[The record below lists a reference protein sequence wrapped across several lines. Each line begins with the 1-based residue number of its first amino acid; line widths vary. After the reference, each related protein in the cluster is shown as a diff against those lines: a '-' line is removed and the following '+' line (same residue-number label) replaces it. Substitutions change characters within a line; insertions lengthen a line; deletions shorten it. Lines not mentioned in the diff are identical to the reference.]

1 MSCVNK
7 SSEEFKD
14 LASKHGI
21 SANALELITHKYW
34 LETGSEENFPTD
46 VYIQAQ
52 LGNNSYQE
60 NITSVRKLWDESY
73 SSPKEYNSFEEVDK
87 AYNEALKYFPKGAV
101 VYYKNDKGRYILSVR
116 KPVEKTPA
124 TAYDFFNDEYNSAK
138 KLNLQINEGEN
149 YTIDKV
155 EELFNK
161 FNTDRT
167 SQFLADKVFKLAKD
181 LGLQISF
188 NSSLPAAGRY
198 TNNNTIVYNKRYFEA
213 DLNNDRK
220 PDILLH
226 EVIHAITMYAL
237 SDQTSNWSRNKDLE
251 DFRNTVNDIYGKVRY
266 NDALKGEQGIKDI
279 KEFVAELGNPVFRR
293 KLQSIDNRSFWQ
305 KLVDA
310 VKNLLGIHTS
320 STYYGRMMNTL
331 DKAINAF
338 DIDSYMKY
346 NGMKQSL
353 QRGYNDH
360 RAETKDMTETELK
373 STVKNAITD
382 SAPKISGEEIIN
394 TRIKPQYR
402 GKLIYAQSGTG
413 KSTIADNINVF
424 DSDYLLGQVLGVSTE
439 TAGFFF
445 KQLSAKQKKAF
456 GEQYRNLIR
465 EKVAEG
471 KTVLTA
477 NNSMLPNADVV
488 VYNQSAEQTDERVN
502 RGDRAITNRYSALDY
517 HRDTLEQINQLKAK
531 DESKEYIELG
541 KEDYLGNHILS
552 NNSSTDN
559 SASSQRNVQ
568 RRALEGETGLDK
580 SGRLTSKKVVDDFL
594 DKFGITVNHIDDYNG
609 DLPLFDALNRVINA
623 KTADDITDG
632 VGYAIAFMMQSD
644 PEMMH
649 IMNLAHHLD
658 AMDDKELTPNWVRQI
673 IPNFNLGGKKYVPS
687 IIRGVTGYRL
697 RHLTPA
703 MAKRY
708 YLYRDDV
715 FKEVGKQIAKEL
727 KKHFGEDYANVKTN
741 KENHSIWTIIK
752 NFFHNLGKKI
762 LLNHSKKLE
771 DEKNVFVKDIVE
783 ALGRED
789 FSRIQGPRVK
799 PGTDKMASRVDIE
812 KALRENPFEENIIRK
827 LGENGISLA
836 GSASIAL
843 EGSLYRP
850 SENPL
855 HDIDFSAGDK
865 SSKAKLDKLLPKIF
879 GKDQI
884 HFASIIPDEK
894 GKGNDTVT
902 YVMLDRPFT
911 VKKEG
916 KNDTY
921 YDLDGNYL
929 GKRTSYSDLELV
941 DGVKGKM
948 LDFFVGPNKASEYGV
963 HTETLNGNKYLISN
977 SNAAMAAKILWARP
991 KDMYDYKNFVP
1002 NKVSVLSD
1010 ADRSA
1015 LSYIDTM
1022 SKDELSKEVGLIKQE
1037 YSDYDILNAM
1047 RGIEPSK
1054 KGKHTFTF
1062 NDGTTVNVPFKP
1074 NEQQAHALNVMDE
1087 FIKSDETSMTLSGYA
1102 GTGKTSLMEILAKK
1116 ATKDGVR
1123 IKFSASTN
1131 KAAAVLKSKVSK
1143 IGYTAD
1149 TLNKVFGISVEVD
1162 SSKPYDAK
1170 NLVTKLKEAQ
1180 VWWGTTVIIDEAS
1193 MINEENYKRL
1203 TDIAKENGLKII
1215 FVGDKAQL
1223 APVKENKISPVFRS
1237 TNTKCVELTKV
1248 ERTDDNA
1255 ILKEA
1260 TNLRNNQPLSME
1272 SSFNNEGKGVAFT
1285 KDNQTASDVIKYYVG
1300 QIKNNPDS
1308 FKILAYTNAAVAN
1321 YNERVRHLLGYRGE
1335 TPNVGEP
1342 MMGYANWGYDYRIK
1356 TYQFINSEAY
1366 TVTKVDAPKQVSFSI
1381 QGNNI
1386 KLTIIPITLKDSLGE
1401 SRIFN
1406 YIDIKG
1412 NAANRETVAF
1422 LGALK
1427 NKLWAKA
1434 MSVSKYARIPYYK
1447 AINQIDKYLF
1457 VNDDIKE
1464 GGRTLVAKV
1473 IDFGYAMTVHKSQG
1487 STFTNVLMDENDIS
1501 KARNAVEESFN
1512 PVATVDLG
1520 NAGHEVTSDDHL
1532 DSVDEIDLGEDFSNV
1547 KQKPTNTDT
1556 ANMFQQLNYVA
1567 MSRATNTV
1575 TVLTDGAKK
1584 EDSPLNH
1591 IKEKGAEKPIQETQ
1605 RPVAPITPEKPR
1617 EYYTGNITPDAE
1629 TIFVFGS
1636 NPEGRHGAGAA
1647 KIAHD
1652 EFGAQY
1658 GVGEGLTG
1666 NAYALPTKDLRVKEN
1681 KGLKSISPERI
1692 TESIKKMYAVAR
1704 QHPDKLFKVA
1714 YRNTSNASLNGY
1726 TGYEMIDMFNKAG
1739 KVPSNVQFSE
1749 EWYKTGLLKPI
1760 ETTQSTTSNDR
1771 FIVNESV
1778 FGDKDAVIDRTTI
1791 ITKDIAQAMAL
1802 YKSGKIGVKE
1812 FIKRIHPTN
1821 TWMHEH
1827 AGKNYADKFVNQHG
1841 WVLSENN
1848 VNTPI
1853 TETSSDNNEE
1863 KEIKADKLTDET
1875 LDKISKG
1882 FKNFKNEKDIR
1893 GVDFSEETLNV
1904 RVKTLDNNIDCVIY
1918 YDDDKNEFRTHIE
1931 LSPEA
1936 NPDYNIDAHTNPY
1949 LSKEKQ
1955 KKIIDHYIPKEL
1967 QEYFTSGQYRKD
1979 HDYDTLVTQERANS
1993 KFSIMSSD
2001 EKLQWITDNS
2011 RVNNY
2016 LYNNYGIT
2024 WYNPYTGMYYHPTYS
2039 LNNTENLQ
2047 WSRYSDNGYE
2057 VSSAGDNRFSALK
2070 ATFKDGAKWQGQDI
2084 SGKTI
2089 EDVYQHIV
2097 KKSSKGQAPAK
2108 DSILYNEAL
2117 KTKADREDYS
2127 YEKGY
2132 LPLWKIWAEQHSEE
2146 IEDLRQKSQGKVLT
2160 DKFASTRVSQAR
2172 ALADILNSTSN
2183 QSNIKSE
2190 PLTFYSGGAKG
2201 NDTYNSILNITQ
2213 NASGRLGSLDKTDEN
2228 SFNSAK
2234 ETLRKADAT
2243 PKEIEEA
2250 TKTLNDIY
2258 ERKNKEIQTIFKDV
2272 SDLTG
2277 AKFSIVE
2284 AAGSWQGGGE
2294 YSFKIKVEAPT
2305 KEAYDNTMLAVSYVA
2320 EAARQDAFVE
2330 NLGEADRKD
2339 VNQNSLLEGQ
2349 QTPNITIPFS
2359 HSLSEREMALVQGTF
2374 LENSTD
2380 ELPLDATITKDEIS
2394 FNLPAWVLKDTDENG
2409 EKKDNATR
2417 YKEYKELY
2425 DKWNNKIIE
2434 IFNNNKDGRLKG
2446 IYRQEAKR
2454 TYQKNRLQGCDPYG
2468 EGEKTRTY
2476 NDYRNNLLSG
2486 QRRNG
2491 TDASQSKGVGRQTTL
2506 TDEEGQVIKANA
2518 EKLFGLEEN
2527 NTQPTIEGIP
2537 PTDGTPSTSHT
2548 LSLPGYEYFNDLYE
2562 DIIVDASWKDDL
2574 LKELDSQ
2581 LSPNNTT
2588 EQNNEIINKMN
2599 DILKASTEDDLKGE
2613 QSSKKQAEI
2622 QHDLDEYDKLNKQFD
2637 NLLEGNFA
2645 DKENGN
2651 IKDLDIK
2658 FKASEIRYVAE
2669 LVGNYLS
2676 DIITKLQTEP
2686 NAASE
2691 LFNELQFDRRV
2702 DFTTMTRREIASTIG
2717 INNIIARAKYD
2728 FAPENGVLPYDNVD
2742 TLAKAQLVEE
2752 NWDALMLLASDVFAL
2767 NEGFSIKRDYEHS
2780 NFAIND
2786 ENNQIAY
2793 DDFNGYQDEDS
2804 TNETEGDS
2812 QEKWQIDFRTIDTLN
2827 SMSALVRQRL
2837 HNCFILDENGKVQ
2850 VDKDWK
2856 LPLRVNPRKSTNSI
2870 LRWVQGSTSLDDMV
2884 NKLDAKQKDNPW
2896 VQQLVQSL
2904 SDKTGKET
2912 DFQSQFYG
2920 VFCKHFQPYSIVLL
2934 DKGKYGSIPVNNHP
2948 ALTEAM
2954 NSIIATYR
2962 MGEHPLFNING
2973 KINESLLGNENTTN
2987 EKADFNLNQAFA
2999 NLKTIVARLNHKE
3012 EFDADMSKEATKW
3025 ITGVYRVLGYYVT
3038 EDMVSDILDADK
3050 VRYLTDKLR
3059 YIVDDLGRA
3068 LKQQKKNVGNPKA
3081 KEYQP
3086 FTYGAE
3092 YNVRGSISNFLSPIT
3107 ESLEDTA
3114 ISAFYDSGKMYQSY
3128 VTPSFMTKL
3137 MIKFK
3142 NLKGK
3147 DFEDFIMNEYGNSA
3161 WFRDPKGGLIIGKGW
3176 KNEMLRLLATDE
3188 NARNIFDF
3196 KVELNFNKHN
3206 YMRNMNDSEYTLSLI
3221 TEYFSESSET
3231 NNLTPAYFRMPM
3243 QSNKPSSEFF
3253 KFYSYRGSEYKNA
3266 IVRNLYTMFLQELG
3280 RIQTVR
3286 MRNLSKDDPRFIKN
3300 FDSNGRKFNFLPFL
3314 NTYLEDTNTSA
3325 RTLLRDE
3332 DGRVS
3337 TDNER
3342 LAKLLQRKVEGL
3354 EETKLSAEE
3363 ETELKSLVTKAIRNY
3378 MEARAN
3384 EILDRWESS
3393 GIVEAARNIKN
3404 IVPHE
3409 DLLKTDEDENK
3420 NEYVRQSL
3428 ENYIWNDYLA
3438 TKNILQLTV
3447 GDTAFNKDAED
3458 LQKRLAQLHSP
3469 GIRGNINATDY
3480 EGHRVSDGKYRTLIL
3495 RDFDNFISSIIG
3507 NISEVFD
3514 RKIERAPENQ
3524 KNQWRALKESLV
3536 GEHGEYRKIN
3546 VTDAQGYSSP
3556 SSYRKKAFIFGKWSR
3571 HAEDIYQKLLKGEY
3585 TFSDLKTAFQPLKPF
3600 VYTHLEKNLGV
3611 DKAPIHIMHVPFQA
3625 KNSEYLL
3632 IMADALIKGE
3642 QMKSGNLSRPNLLSA
3657 IYRVMEDSE
3666 KINPTKGI
3674 DTVQFESAI
3683 KSGLQGALD
3692 IHQFSDTKGGE
3703 DAAYTFMMN
3712 QVYKMDDKG
3721 QRTNEYNTD
3730 TFVHE
3735 ASYDDYCLQQEVPEH
3750 FKNHSQTHG
3759 SQIRAITPSD
3769 LDEYKDPNADHNDEN
3784 NIVYY
3789 EWTEPD
3795 GTKRKVTASEF
3806 RKEYEDTIAANIEQD
3821 LNKLYEEFHLNS
3833 KDKRERNI
3841 ALSKVLQKE
3850 ILSSPRYGVDLLQ
3863 ACSVDK
3869 TTGEF
3874 RIPKGD
3880 PIQAKRIEQLINS
3893 IIKNRVNKQKIAGGP
3908 IVQVTNFGTSKQ
3920 LHIRF
3925 NDRQGGLLKTEEE
3938 FNADDSLKKEY
3949 GNYSK
3954 YTKER
3959 QAGIAYFEVYIPM
3972 WSDELYNKFVDENGY
3987 IDVDAI
3993 EATSPELLKMISY
4006 RIPTEDK
4013 YSTAPMKAVGF
4024 MPREAGDAIMLPYEL
4039 TTIDDSDFDVDK
4051 RYVMRK
4057 DLQIVSKPK
4066 GQIFKEMFNKVVESY
4081 KSSHDGKIDSD
4092 HKTAFRD
4099 LINTFI
4105 DDKNRG
4111 KYKGTVINFMGHP
4124 VKADS
4129 IMNYLNSI
4137 YRKVAYT
4144 VKMPTDRQYRNNKII
4159 DMTWAVLTNEMT
4171 ADKILNPGGFEKVAK
4186 TGYKIA
4192 AYKAVGKEG
4201 KSWDSLQGMTED
4213 ELKDLSYT
4221 SKDLSWVDTQ
4231 IQFYKQNS
4239 ATSSMIGIF
4248 AVNKVAHAILE
4259 SDDIYIDVNEICGK
4273 EPFTI
4278 ADTTFDGRMR
4288 IDSKLDSEGNLIG
4301 KTEGSLV
4308 SASADGVKKP
4318 VLDLMNVNT
4327 TTANVLNTLL
4337 RMGMPFD
4344 DAALFMS
4351 QDSITRLLR
4360 EYNNR
4365 SLTNYVS
4372 LQSVIS
4378 EFMDKFDKENHI
4390 TDDSN
4395 IKTEELSRQ
4404 ELIEGLL
4411 DTDHKVIDYKVMLAL
4426 QKLLALGQALR
4437 NPTFATR
4444 FNSISSAVG
4453 PLIIDNLIMQ
4463 HKIDQFNDSATE
4475 DGTHFYDKNGFNVDI
4490 DDVFYNHPILKQF
4503 SKTLDVANELFKDMP
4518 AGSEQFKNVLD
4529 NLPEYISDKIY
4540 NDKKLLSQ
4548 LSDFYQSYLLVASGL
4563 VDSSQLKDIIN
4574 NFPKEFNDKN
4584 YKEKYKDNELIQ
4596 AIKLNVSRKTNRPY
4610 LEIKTTGMDAP
4621 DKEALSSAW
4630 IDLHREDPELS
4641 KKLFI
4646 YNFFRGGIGFS
4657 PKTFMSLVPMFIKE
4671 HMNTTK
4677 ADGSTIS
4684 YLDTFRNMPDV
4695 NPEIVI
4701 DQFVRNN
4708 WDNNKLVPWKGG
4720 KGTKYVFDYKNGL
4733 LTVNKSDLSGLE
4745 GAKYIKTKGKDRTN
4759 LWRLIS
4765 SDENGAKYQLIKPLG
4780 DNNEYIEM
4788 STSEIDKP
4796 ISETLNV
4803 EEDNNP
4809 SSLSEKGSTEDSTD
4823 KVKDVKTDKDNEYSM
4838 SNLADLI
4845 MKQNSRFDKNE
4856 AVDKIEDIKK
4866 DIKSY
4871 RKFLIN
4877 VFKHKGLNLNENQA
4891 MEEFNK
4897 YC

>member
-1 MSCVNK
+1 M
-7 SSEEFKD
+7 
-14 LASKHGI
+14 
-21 SANALELITHKYW
+21 
-34 LETGSEENFPTD
+34 
-46 VYIQAQ
+46 
-52 LGNNSYQE
+52 
-60 NITSVRKLWDESY
+60 
-73 SSPKEYNSFEEVDK
+73 
-87 AYNEALKYFPKGAV
+87 
-101 VYYKNDKGRYILSVR
+101 
-116 KPVEKTPA
+116 
-124 TAYDFFNDEYNSAK
+124 
-138 KLNLQINEGEN
+138 
-149 YTIDKV
+149 
-155 EELFNK
+155 
-161 FNTDRT
+161 
-167 SQFLADKVFKLAKD
+167 
-181 LGLQISF
+181 
-188 NSSLPAAGRY
+188 
-198 TNNNTIVYNKRYFEA
+198 
-213 DLNNDRK
+213 
-220 PDILLH
+220 
-226 EVIHAITMYAL
+226 
-237 SDQTSNWSRNKDLE
+237 
-251 DFRNTVNDIYGKVRY
+251 
-266 NDALKGEQGIKDI
+266 
-279 KEFVAELGNPVFRR
+279 
-293 KLQSIDNRSFWQ
+293 
-305 KLVDA
+305 
-310 VKNLLGIHTS
+310 
-320 STYYGRMMNTL
+320 
-331 DKAINAF
+331 
-338 DIDSYMKY
+338 
-346 NGMKQSL
+346 
-353 QRGYNDH
+353 
-360 RAETKDMTETELK
+360 
-373 STVKNAITD
+373 
-382 SAPKISGEEIIN
+382 
-394 TRIKPQYR
+394 
-402 GKLIYAQSGTG
+402 
-413 KSTIADNINVF
+413 
-424 DSDYLLGQVLGVSTE
+424 
-439 TAGFFF
+439 
-445 KQLSAKQKKAF
+445 
-456 GEQYRNLIR
+456 
-465 EKVAEG
+465 
-471 KTVLTA
+471 
-477 NNSMLPNADVV
+477 
-488 VYNQSAEQTDERVN
+488 
-502 RGDRAITNRYSALDY
+502 
-517 HRDTLEQINQLKAK
+517 
-531 DESKEYIELG
+531 
-541 KEDYLGNHILS
+541 
-552 NNSSTDN
+552 
-559 SASSQRNVQ
+559 
-568 RRALEGETGLDK
+568 
-580 SGRLTSKKVVDDFL
+580 
-594 DKFGITVNHIDDYNG
+594 
-609 DLPLFDALNRVINA
+609 
-623 KTADDITDG
+623 
-632 VGYAIAFMMQSD
+632 
-644 PEMMH
+644 
-649 IMNLAHHLD
+649 
-658 AMDDKELTPNWVRQI
+658 
-673 IPNFNLGGKKYVPS
+673 
-687 IIRGVTGYRL
+687 
-697 RHLTPA
+697 
-703 MAKRY
+703 
-708 YLYRDDV
+708 
-715 FKEVGKQIAKEL
+715 
-727 KKHFGEDYANVKTN
+727 
-741 KENHSIWTIIK
+741 
-752 NFFHNLGKKI
+752 
-762 LLNHSKKLE
+762 
-771 DEKNVFVKDIVE
+771 
-783 ALGRED
+783 
-789 FSRIQGPRVK
+789 
-799 PGTDKMASRVDIE
+799 
-812 KALRENPFEENIIRK
+812 
-827 LGENGISLA
+827 
-836 GSASIAL
+836 
-843 EGSLYRP
+843 
-850 SENPL
+850 
-855 HDIDFSAGDK
+855 
-865 SSKAKLDKLLPKIF
+865 
-879 GKDQI
+879 
-884 HFASIIPDEK
+884 
-894 GKGNDTVT
+894 
-902 YVMLDRPFT
+902 
-911 VKKEG
+911 
-916 KNDTY
+916 
-921 YDLDGNYL
+921 
-929 GKRTSYSDLELV
+929 
-941 DGVKGKM
+941 
-948 LDFFVGPNKASEYGV
+948 
-963 HTETLNGNKYLISN
+963 
-977 SNAAMAAKILWARP
+977 
-991 KDMYDYKNFVP
+991 
-1002 NKVSVLSD
+1002 
-1010 ADRSA
+1010 
-1015 LSYIDTM
+1015 
-1022 SKDELSKEVGLIKQE
+1022 
-1037 YSDYDILNAM
+1037 
-1047 RGIEPSK
+1047 
-1054 KGKHTFTF
+1054 
-1062 NDGTTVNVPFKP
+1062 
-1074 NEQQAHALNVMDE
+1074 
-1087 FIKSDETSMTLSGYA
+1087 
-1102 GTGKTSLMEILAKK
+1102 
-1116 ATKDGVR
+1116 
-1123 IKFSASTN
+1123 
-1131 KAAAVLKSKVSK
+1131 
-1143 IGYTAD
+1143 
-1149 TLNKVFGISVEVD
+1149 
-1162 SSKPYDAK
+1162 
-1170 NLVTKLKEAQ
+1170 
-1180 VWWGTTVIIDEAS
+1180 
-1193 MINEENYKRL
+1193 
-1203 TDIAKENGLKII
+1203 
-1215 FVGDKAQL
+1215 
-1223 APVKENKISPVFRS
+1223 
-1237 TNTKCVELTKV
+1237 
-1248 ERTDDNA
+1248 
-1255 ILKEA
+1255 
-1260 TNLRNNQPLSME
+1260 
-1272 SSFNNEGKGVAFT
+1272 
-1285 KDNQTASDVIKYYVG
+1285 
-1300 QIKNNPDS
+1300 
-1308 FKILAYTNAAVAN
+1308 
-1321 YNERVRHLLGYRGE
+1321 
-1335 TPNVGEP
+1335 
-1342 MMGYANWGYDYRIK
+1342 
-1356 TYQFINSEAY
+1356 
-1366 TVTKVDAPKQVSFSI
+1366 
-1381 QGNNI
+1381 
-1386 KLTIIPITLKDSLGE
+1386 
-1401 SRIFN
+1401 
-1406 YIDIKG
+1406 
-1412 NAANRETVAF
+1412 
-1422 LGALK
+1422 
-1427 NKLWAKA
+1427 
-1434 MSVSKYARIPYYK
+1434 
-1447 AINQIDKYLF
+1447 
-1457 VNDDIKE
+1457 
-1464 GGRTLVAKV
+1464 
-1473 IDFGYAMTVHKSQG
+1473 
-1487 STFTNVLMDENDIS
+1487 
-1501 KARNAVEESFN
+1501 
-1512 PVATVDLG
+1512 
-1520 NAGHEVTSDDHL
+1520 
-1532 DSVDEIDLGEDFSNV
+1532 
-1547 KQKPTNTDT
+1547 
-1556 ANMFQQLNYVA
+1556 
-1567 MSRATNTV
+1567 
-1575 TVLTDGAKK
+1575 
-1584 EDSPLNH
+1584 
-1591 IKEKGAEKPIQETQ
+1591 
-1605 RPVAPITPEKPR
+1605 
-1617 EYYTGNITPDAE
+1617 
-1629 TIFVFGS
+1629 
-1636 NPEGRHGAGAA
+1636 
-1647 KIAHD
+1647 
-1652 EFGAQY
+1652 
-1658 GVGEGLTG
+1658 
-1666 NAYALPTKDLRVKEN
+1666 
-1681 KGLKSISPERI
+1681 
-1692 TESIKKMYAVAR
+1692 
-1704 QHPDKLFKVA
+1704 
-1714 YRNTSNASLNGY
+1714 
-1726 TGYEMIDMFNKAG
+1726 
-1739 KVPSNVQFSE
+1739 
-1749 EWYKTGLLKPI
+1749 
-1760 ETTQSTTSNDR
+1760 
-1771 FIVNESV
+1771 
-1778 FGDKDAVIDRTTI
+1778 
-1791 ITKDIAQAMAL
+1791 
-1802 YKSGKIGVKE
+1802 
-1812 FIKRIHPTN
+1812 
-1821 TWMHEH
+1821 
-1827 AGKNYADKFVNQHG
+1827 
-1841 WVLSENN
+1841 
-1848 VNTPI
+1848 
-1853 TETSSDNNEE
+1853 
-1863 KEIKADKLTDET
+1863 
-1875 LDKISKG
+1875 
-1882 FKNFKNEKDIR
+1882 
-1893 GVDFSEETLNV
+1893 
-1904 RVKTLDNNIDCVIY
+1904 
-1918 YDDDKNEFRTHIE
+1918 
-1931 LSPEA
+1931 
-1936 NPDYNIDAHTNPY
+1936 
-1949 LSKEKQ
+1949 
-1955 KKIIDHYIPKEL
+1955 
-1967 QEYFTSGQYRKD
+1967 
-1979 HDYDTLVTQERANS
+1979 
-1993 KFSIMSSD
+1993 
-2001 EKLQWITDNS
+2001 
-2011 RVNNY
+2011 
-2016 LYNNYGIT
+2016 
-2024 WYNPYTGMYYHPTYS
+2024 
-2039 LNNTENLQ
+2039 
-2047 WSRYSDNGYE
+2047 
-2057 VSSAGDNRFSALK
+2057 
-2070 ATFKDGAKWQGQDI
+2070 
-2084 SGKTI
+2084 
-2089 EDVYQHIV
+2089 
-2097 KKSSKGQAPAK
+2097 
-2108 DSILYNEAL
+2108 
-2117 KTKADREDYS
+2117 
-2127 YEKGY
+2127 
-2132 LPLWKIWAEQHSEE
+2132 
-2146 IEDLRQKSQGKVLT
+2146 
-2160 DKFASTRVSQAR
+2160 
-2172 ALADILNSTSN
+2172 
-2183 QSNIKSE
+2183 
-2190 PLTFYSGGAKG
+2190 
-2201 NDTYNSILNITQ
+2201 NITQ
-2213 NASGRLGSLDKTDEN
+2213 NASGRLGSLDKTDED

-2258 ERKNKEIQTIFKDV
+2258 EKKNKEIQTIFKDV

-2339 VNQNSLLEGQ
+2339 VSQNSLLEGL

-2394 FNLPAWVLKDTDENG
+2394 FNLPVWVLNDTDENG

-2417 YKEYKELY
+2417 YKEYKALY
-2425 DKWNNKIIE
+2425 EQWYNKIKKVC
-2434 IFNNNKDGRLKG
+2434 NNNKQDGRLKG

-2454 TYQKNRLQGCDPYG
+2454 TYQRTKLQGCDPHR

-2476 NDYRNNLLSG
+2476 NDYRNNLLSR
-2486 QRRNG
+2486 QRRNE

-2518 EKLFGLEEN
+2518 EKLFGLEED
-2527 NTQPTIEGIP
+2527 NTQPTIEGIS
-2537 PTDGTPSTSHT
+2537 PTDDTPSTSHT
-2548 LSLPGYEYFNDLYE
+2548 LSLPGYEYFNDLHE
-2562 DIIVDASWKDDL
+2562 DTTVDASWKDDL
-2574 LKELDSQ
+2574 LKELDNQ
-2581 LSPNNTT
+2581 LSTDNTT

-2658 FKASEIRYVAE
+2658 FKASEIRHVAE

-2676 DIITKLQTEP
+2676 DIITRLQTQP
-2686 NAASE
+2686 DAASE

-2767 NEGFSIKRDYEHS
+2767 NEGFGIKRDYEHS
-2780 NFAIND
+2780 NFAINNED
-2786 ENNQIAY
+2786 NQIAY

-2812 QEKWQIDFRTIDTLN
+2812 QEKWQIDSMTIDTLN
-2827 SMSALVRQRL
+2827 SMAALVRQRL

-2954 NSIIATYR
+2954 NSIVATYR
-2962 MGEHPLFNING
+2962 IGEHPLFNVNG
-2973 KINESLLGNENTTN
+2973 KINESLLGNENTIGD
-2987 EKADFNLNQAFA
+2987 KADFNLNQAFA

-3092 YNVRGSISNFLSPIT
+3092 YNVRSSISNFLSPIT

-3128 VTPSFMTKL
+3128 IIPSFMTKL

-3142 NLKGK
+3142 NLKGQ
-3147 DFEDFIMNEYGNSA
+3147 DFEDFIMNEYGNSK

-3280 RIQTVR
+3280 RIQTIR

-3300 FDSNGRKFNFLPFL
+3300 FDNNGRKFNFLPFL
-3314 NTYLEDTNTSA
+3314 NTYLEDTNISA

-3332 DGRVS
+3332 NGRVS

-3354 EETKLSAEE
+3354 EDTKLSAEE
-3363 ETELKSLVTKAIRNY
+3363 ETKLKSLVTKAIRNY

-3384 EILDRWESS
+3384 EILDRWENS

-3409 DLLKTDEDENK
+3409 DLLKTDKDENK

-3447 GDTAFNKDAED
+3447 SDTAFYKDAED
-3458 LQKRLAQLHSP
+3458 LQKRLAQLHAP
-3469 GIRGNINATDY
+3469 GIRGNINAIDY

-3495 RDFDNFISSIIG
+3495 RDFDNFISSIID

-3514 RKIERAPENQ
+3514 RMIERAPENQ

-3600 VYTHLEKNLGV
+3600 VYTHLEKNLSV
-3611 DKAPIHIMHVPFQA
+3611 DNAPIYTMHVPFQA

-3750 FKNHSQTHG
+3750 FKNHSQAYG

-3769 LDEYKDPNADHNDEN
+3769 LDEYKDPNAGHNDEN

-3795 GTKRKVTASEF
+3795 GTKRRVTASEF
-3806 RKEYEDTIAANIEQD
+3806 RKEYENTIAANIEQD

-3833 KDKRERNI
+3833 QDKRERNI
-3841 ALSKVLQKE
+3841 ALSKVLQRE

-3925 NDRQGGLLKTEEE
+3925 NDRQGGLLKTKEE
-3938 FNADDSLKKEY
+3938 FNADDNLKKEY

-3972 WSDELYNKFVDENGY
+3972 WSDELYNKFVDENGN
-3987 IDVDAI
+3987 IDIDAI

-4013 YSTAPMKAVGF
+4013 YSIAPMKAVGF

-4051 RYVMRK
+4051 RYVIRK

-4066 GQIFKEMFNKVVESY
+4066 GQIFKEMFNQVVENY
-4081 KSSHDGKIDSD
+4081 KSSHDGKIDND
-4092 HKTAFRD
+4092 HKTALRD

-4111 KYKGTVINFMGHP
+4111 KYKGTVISFMGHP

-4144 VKMPTDRQYRNNKII
+4144 VKMPTDRQYRDNKII

-4201 KSWDSLQGMTED
+4201 KSWNSLQGMTED

-4221 SKDLSWVDTQ
+4221 SKDLSWIDTQ

-4475 DGTHFYDKNGFNVDI
+4475 DGTHFYDKDGFNVDI

-4563 VDSSQLKDIIN
+4563 IDSSQLKDIIN
-4574 NFPKEFNDKN
+4574 NFPKEFNDNN

-4646 YNFFRGGIGFS
+4646 YNFFRGGISFS
-4657 PKTFMSLVPMFIKE
+4657 PKTFMSLVPMFVKE

-4720 KGTKYVFDYKNGL
+4720 KDTKYVFDYKNGL

-4745 GAKYIKTKGKDRTN
+4745 GAKYIKTKGNGRTN

-4780 DNNEYIEM
+4780 DNSEYIEM

-4823 KVKDVKTDKDNEYSM
+4823 KAKDVKTDRDNEYSM

-4845 MKQNSRFDKNE
+4845 MKQNPRFDKNE
-4856 AVDKIEDIKK
+4856 ALDKIEDIKK

-4871 RKFLIN
+4871 RKFLVN
-4877 VFKHKGLNLNENQA
+4877 VFKHKGLNLNENQT

>member
-7 SSEEFKD
+7 SSREFKD

-34 LETGSEENFPTD
+34 LEIGSEENFPTD

-73 SSPKEYNSFEEVDK
+73 SSTKEYNSFEEIDK

-124 TAYDFFNDEYNSAK
+124 TAYDFFSDEYNSAK

-226 EVIHAITMYAL
+226 EVIHAITIYAL
-237 SDQTSNWSRNKDLE
+237 SDQTANWSRSKDLE
-251 DFRNTVNDIYGKVRY
+251 DFRNTINDIYGKVRY
-266 NDALKGEQGIKDI
+266 NDALKGERGIKDI

-360 RAETKDMTETELK
+360 RAETKDMTEAELK
-373 STVKNAITD
+373 TTIKNAITD
-382 SAPKISGEEIIN
+382 SAPK
-394 TRIKPQYR
+394 
-402 GKLIYAQSGTG
+402 
-413 KSTIADNINVF
+413 
-424 DSDYLLGQVLGVSTE
+424 
-439 TAGFFF
+439 
-445 KQLSAKQKKAF
+445 
-456 GEQYRNLIR
+456 
-465 EKVAEG
+465 
-471 KTVLTA
+471 
-477 NNSMLPNADVV
+477 M
-488 VYNQSAEQTDERVN
+488 
-502 RGDRAITNRYSALDY
+502 
-517 HRDTLEQINQLKAK
+517 
-531 DESKEYIELG
+531 
-541 KEDYLGNHILS
+541 
-552 NNSSTDN
+552 
-559 SASSQRNVQ
+559 
-568 RRALEGETGLDK
+568 
-580 SGRLTSKKVVDDFL
+580 
-594 DKFGITVNHIDDYNG
+594 
-609 DLPLFDALNRVINA
+609 
-623 KTADDITDG
+623 
-632 VGYAIAFMMQSD
+632 
-644 PEMMH
+644 
-649 IMNLAHHLD
+649 
-658 AMDDKELTPNWVRQI
+658 
-673 IPNFNLGGKKYVPS
+673 
-687 IIRGVTGYRL
+687 
-697 RHLTPA
+697 
-703 MAKRY
+703 
-708 YLYRDDV
+708 
-715 FKEVGKQIAKEL
+715 
-727 KKHFGEDYANVKTN
+727 
-741 KENHSIWTIIK
+741 KEN
-752 NFFHNLGKKI
+752 
-762 LLNHSKKLE
+762 
-771 DEKNVFVKDIVE
+771 
-783 ALGRED
+783 
-789 FSRIQGPRVK
+789 
-799 PGTDKMASRVDIE
+799 GT
-812 KALRENPFEENIIRK
+812 
-827 LGENGISLA
+827 
-836 GSASIAL
+836 
-843 EGSLYRP
+843 
-850 SENPL
+850 
-855 HDIDFSAGDK
+855 
-865 SSKAKLDKLLPKIF
+865 
-879 GKDQI
+879 
-884 HFASIIPDEK
+884 
-894 GKGNDTVT
+894 
-902 YVMLDRPFT
+902 
-911 VKKEG
+911 
-916 KNDTY
+916 
-921 YDLDGNYL
+921 
-929 GKRTSYSDLELV
+929 
-941 DGVKGKM
+941 
-948 LDFFVGPNKASEYGV
+948 
-963 HTETLNGNKYLISN
+963 
-977 SNAAMAAKILWARP
+977 
-991 KDMYDYKNFVP
+991 
-1002 NKVSVLSD
+1002 KVSVLSD

-1015 LSYIDTM
+1015 LSYVDTM
-1022 SKDELSKEVGLIKQE
+1022 SKDELSKGVGLIKQE
-1037 YSDYDILNAM
+1037 YSDYDILDAM

-1054 KGKHTFTF
+1054 RGEHTFTF

-1074 NEQQAHALNVMDE
+1074 NEQQAHALNVMNE

-1116 ATKDGVR
+1116 ATKDGVP

-1170 NLVTKLKEAQ
+1170 NLVTKLKDAQ

-1193 MINEENYKRL
+1193 MINEKNYKIL

-1272 SSFNNEGKGVAFT
+1272 SSFNDEGKGVAFT

-1300 QIKNNPDS
+1300 QLKNNPDS

-1321 YNERVRHLLGYRGE
+1321 YNERVRRLLGYQGE

-1342 MMGYANWGYDYRIK
+1342 MMGYANWGYDYRRK

-1366 TVTKVDAPKQVSFSI
+1366 TVTKVDAPKQVSFNI

-1401 SRIFN
+1401 SRTFN

-1422 LGALK
+1422 LGTLK
-1427 NKLWAKA
+1427 NKLWTKA
-1434 MSVSKYARIPYYK
+1434 MSVPKYARIPYYK
-1447 AINQIDKYLF
+1447 EINQIDEYLF

-1591 IKEKGAEKPIQETQ
+1591 IKEKGAEKPVQETQ
-1605 RPVAPITPEKPR
+1605 RPVAPVTPEKPR
-1617 EYYTGNITPDAE
+1617 EYYTGNIAPDAE

-1666 NAYALPTKDLRVKEN
+1666 NAYALPTKDLRVREN

-1760 ETTQSTTSNDR
+1760 EATQSTTSNDR
-1771 FIVNESV
+1771 FVVNESA
-1778 FGDKDAVIDRTTI
+1778 FGDKDAINDYTTI

-1802 YKSGKIGVKE
+1802 YKSGKIGVEE

-1827 AGKNYADKFVNQHG
+1827 AGKNYADKFINQHG

-1848 VNTPI
+1848 VSALANKPQVT
-1853 TETSSDNNEE
+1853 
-1863 KEIKADKLTDET
+1863 
-1875 LDKISKG
+1875 
-1882 FKNFKNEKDIR
+1882 KN
-1893 GVDFSEETLNV
+1893 
-1904 RVKTLDNNIDCVIY
+1904 
-1918 YDDDKNEFRTHIE
+1918 
-1931 LSPEA
+1931 
-1936 NPDYNIDAHTNPY
+1936 
-1949 LSKEKQ
+1949 SKE
-1955 KKIIDHYIPKEL
+1955 
-1967 QEYFTSGQYRKD
+1967 
-1979 HDYDTLVTQERANS
+1979 V
-1993 KFSIMSSD
+1993 
-2001 EKLQWITDNS
+2001 
-2011 RVNNY
+2011 
-2016 LYNNYGIT
+2016 
-2024 WYNPYTGMYYHPTYS
+2024 
-2039 LNNTENLQ
+2039 
-2047 WSRYSDNGYE
+2047 
-2057 VSSAGDNRFSALK
+2057 
-2070 ATFKDGAKWQGQDI
+2070 
-2084 SGKTI
+2084 
-2089 EDVYQHIV
+2089 
-2097 KKSSKGQAPAK
+2097 
-2108 DSILYNEAL
+2108 
-2117 KTKADREDYS
+2117 
-2127 YEKGY
+2127 
-2132 LPLWKIWAEQHSEE
+2132 
-2146 IEDLRQKSQGKVLT
+2146 
-2160 DKFASTRVSQAR
+2160 
-2172 ALADILNSTSN
+2172 
-2183 QSNIKSE
+2183 
-2190 PLTFYSGGAKG
+2190 LTFYSGGAKG
-2201 NDTYNSILNITQ
+2201 SDTYWGNATNRIGGKTIHYRPTDYDNLSKEDKDRIENEYNEVIKYLGKHPSNATGYVGKLLRRDLLQADNASAIFAVGHLDNKGLVAGGTGYATTRGIIRGIPVHLYNQETKSWMVWDANQKKFVNESQPTLVNNAALIGTRELNANGQKAIDDVINAYQETINDKGTRSYNSILNITQ
-2213 NASGRLGSLDKTDEN
+2213 NASGRLGSLDKTDED

-2374 LENSTD
+2374 LEKSTD

-2394 FNLPAWVLKDTDENG
+2394 FNLPAWVLEDTDENG

-2454 TYQKNRLQGCDPYG
+2454 TYQKNRLQGCDPHG

-2476 NDYRNNLLSG
+2476 NDYRNNLLSR
-2486 QRRNG
+2486 QRGNG
-2491 TDASQSKGVGRQTTL
+2491 TNASQGKGVGKQTTL

-2518 EKLFGLEEN
+2518 EKLFGLEEDN
-2527 NTQPTIEGIP
+2527 IQPTIEGIP
-2537 PTDGTPSTSHT
+2537 STDDAPSTSHT
-2548 LSLPGYEYFNDLYE
+2548 LSLPGYEYFNDLQE
-2562 DIIVDASWKDDL
+2562 DTTVDASWKDDL
-2574 LKELDSQ
+2574 LKELDNQ
-2581 LSPNNTT
+2581 LSIDNTA

-2613 QSSKKQAEI
+2613 QPSKKQAEI

-2658 FKASEIRYVAE
+2658 FKASEIRHVAE

-2686 NAASE
+2686 DAASE

-2767 NEGFSIKRDYEHS
+2767 NEGFGIKRDYEHS

-2786 ENNQIAY
+2786 EDNQIAY

-2812 QEKWQIDFRTIDTLN
+2812 QEKWQIDSMTIDTLN
-2827 SMSALVRQRL
+2827 SMAALVRQRL

-2870 LRWVQGSTSLDDMV
+2870 LRWVQGSTSLDDVV

-2954 NSIIATYR
+2954 NSIVATYR
-2962 MGEHPLFNING
+2962 IGEHPLFNVNG
-2973 KINESLLGNENTTN
+2973 KINESLLGNESTTN
-2987 EKADFNLNQAFA
+2987 EKAGFSLNQAFA

-3025 ITGVYRVLGYYVT
+3025 ITGVYRVLGYNVT

-3081 KEYQP
+3081 KKYQP

-3142 NLKGK
+3142 NLKGQN
-3147 DFEDFIMNEYGNSA
+3147 FEDFIMNEYGNSE

-3314 NTYLEDTNTSA
+3314 NTYLEDTNISA

-3354 EETKLSAEE
+3354 EETKLTAEE

-3393 GIVEAARNIKN
+3393 GIIEAARNIKN

-3409 DLLKTDEDENK
+3409 DLLKTDKDENK

-3447 GDTAFNKDAED
+3447 GDTAFYKDAED
-3458 LQKRLAQLHSP
+3458 LQKRLAQLHAP

-3480 EGHRVSDGKYRTLIL
+3480 EGHRVSDGKYRTLVL
-3495 RDFDNFISSIIG
+3495 RDFDNFISSIID

-3514 RKIERAPENQ
+3514 RMIERAPENQ

-3585 TFSDLKTAFQPLKPF
+3585 TFSDLKTAYQPLKPF

-3611 DKAPIHIMHVPFQA
+3611 DNAPIHTMHVPFQA

-3721 QRTNEYNTD
+3721 QRTNEYNTN

-3750 FKNHSQTHG
+3750 FKNHSQAHG

-3795 GTKRKVTASEF
+3795 GTKRRVTASEF

-3833 KDKRERNI
+3833 QDKRERNI
-3841 ALSKVLQKE
+3841 ALSKVLQRE

-3925 NDRQGGLLKTEEE
+3925 NDRQGGLLKTKEE

-3972 WSDELYNKFVDENGY
+3972 WSDELYNKFVDENGN
-3987 IDVDAI
+3987 IDVDAV

-4066 GQIFKEMFNKVVESY
+4066 GQIFKEMFNQVVESY
-4081 KSSHDGKIDSD
+4081 KSSHDGKIDNA
-4092 HKTAFRD
+4092 HKTALRD

-4111 KYKGTVINFMGHP
+4111 KYKGTVISFMGHP

-4144 VKMPTDRQYRNNKII
+4144 VKMPTDRQYRDNKII

-4201 KSWDSLQGMTED
+4201 KSWNSLQGMTED

-4273 EPFTI
+4273 ESFTI

-4372 LQSVIS
+4372 LQSVIK
-4378 EFMDKFDKENHI
+4378 EFMDEFDKENHI

-4475 DGTHFYDKNGFNVDI
+4475 DGTHFYDKDGFNVDI

-4503 SKTLDVANELFKDMP
+4503 SKTLDVANKLFKDMP

-4596 AIKLNVSRKTNRPY
+4596 AIKLNVNRKTNRPY

-4657 PKTFMSLVPMFIKE
+4657 PKTFMSLVPMFVKE

-4684 YLDTFRNMPDV
+4684 YLDTFRNMPEV

-4845 MKQNSRFDKNE
+4845 MKQNPRFDKNE

>member
-7 SSEEFKD
+7 SSKEFKD

-34 LETGSEENFPTD
+34 LEIGSEENFPTD

-124 TAYDFFNDEYNSAK
+124 TAYDFFSDEYNSAK

-237 SDQTSNWSRNKDLE
+237 SDQTANWSRSKDLE
-251 DFRNTVNDIYGKVRY
+251 DFRNTINDIYGKVRY
-266 NDALKGEQGIKDI
+266 NDALKGERGIKDI
-279 KEFVAELGNPVFRR
+279 KEFVAELGNPIFRR

-305 KLVDA
+305 KIVDA

-320 STYYGRMMNTL
+320 STYYGRMINTL

-346 NGMKQSL
+346 NGIKQSL

-360 RAETKDMTETELK
+360 RVETKDMTEVELK

-382 SAPKISGEEIIN
+382 SAPK
-394 TRIKPQYR
+394 
-402 GKLIYAQSGTG
+402 
-413 KSTIADNINVF
+413 
-424 DSDYLLGQVLGVSTE
+424 
-439 TAGFFF
+439 
-445 KQLSAKQKKAF
+445 
-456 GEQYRNLIR
+456 
-465 EKVAEG
+465 
-471 KTVLTA
+471 
-477 NNSMLPNADVV
+477 M
-488 VYNQSAEQTDERVN
+488 
-502 RGDRAITNRYSALDY
+502 
-517 HRDTLEQINQLKAK
+517 
-531 DESKEYIELG
+531 
-541 KEDYLGNHILS
+541 
-552 NNSSTDN
+552 
-559 SASSQRNVQ
+559 
-568 RRALEGETGLDK
+568 
-580 SGRLTSKKVVDDFL
+580 
-594 DKFGITVNHIDDYNG
+594 
-609 DLPLFDALNRVINA
+609 
-623 KTADDITDG
+623 
-632 VGYAIAFMMQSD
+632 
-644 PEMMH
+644 
-649 IMNLAHHLD
+649 
-658 AMDDKELTPNWVRQI
+658 
-673 IPNFNLGGKKYVPS
+673 
-687 IIRGVTGYRL
+687 
-697 RHLTPA
+697 
-703 MAKRY
+703 
-708 YLYRDDV
+708 
-715 FKEVGKQIAKEL
+715 
-727 KKHFGEDYANVKTN
+727 
-741 KENHSIWTIIK
+741 KEN
-752 NFFHNLGKKI
+752 
-762 LLNHSKKLE
+762 
-771 DEKNVFVKDIVE
+771 
-783 ALGRED
+783 
-789 FSRIQGPRVK
+789 
-799 PGTDKMASRVDIE
+799 GT
-812 KALRENPFEENIIRK
+812 
-827 LGENGISLA
+827 
-836 GSASIAL
+836 
-843 EGSLYRP
+843 
-850 SENPL
+850 
-855 HDIDFSAGDK
+855 
-865 SSKAKLDKLLPKIF
+865 
-879 GKDQI
+879 
-884 HFASIIPDEK
+884 
-894 GKGNDTVT
+894 
-902 YVMLDRPFT
+902 
-911 VKKEG
+911 
-916 KNDTY
+916 
-921 YDLDGNYL
+921 
-929 GKRTSYSDLELV
+929 
-941 DGVKGKM
+941 
-948 LDFFVGPNKASEYGV
+948 
-963 HTETLNGNKYLISN
+963 
-977 SNAAMAAKILWARP
+977 
-991 KDMYDYKNFVP
+991 
-1002 NKVSVLSD
+1002 KVSVLSD

-1015 LSYIDTM
+1015 LSYVDTM

-1116 ATKDGVR
+1116 ATKDGVP

-1170 NLVTKLKEAQ
+1170 NLVTKLKDAQ

-1193 MINEENYKRL
+1193 MINEKNYKIL

-1272 SSFNNEGKGVAFT
+1272 SSFNDEGKGVAFT

-1300 QIKNNPDS
+1300 QLKNNPDS

-1321 YNERVRHLLGYRGE
+1321 YNERVRRLLGYQGE

-1342 MMGYANWGYDYRIK
+1342 MMGYANWGYDYHRK

-1366 TVTKVDAPKQVSFSI
+1366 TVTKVDAPKQVSFNI
-1381 QGNNI
+1381 QENNV

-1401 SRIFN
+1401 SRTFN

-1427 NKLWAKA
+1427 NKSWAKA
-1434 MSVSKYARIPYYK
+1434 MSVPKYARRPYYNTV
-1447 AINQIDKYLF
+1447 NQIEQYLF

-1520 NAGHEVTSDDHL
+1520 NAGHEVTSNDHL

-1591 IKEKGAEKPIQETQ
+1591 IKEKGAEKPVQETQ
-1605 RPVAPITPEKPR
+1605 RPVAPVTPEKPR
-1617 EYYTGNITPDAE
+1617 EYYTGNIAPDAE

-1666 NAYALPTKDLRVKEN
+1666 NAYALPTKDLRVREN

-1760 ETTQSTTSNDR
+1760 ETTQSTTSKDK

-1778 FGDKDAVIDRTTI
+1778 FGD
-1791 ITKDIAQAMAL
+1791 
-1802 YKSGKIGVKE
+1802 
-1812 FIKRIHPTN
+1812 
-1821 TWMHEH
+1821 
-1827 AGKNYADKFVNQHG
+1827 
-1841 WVLSENN
+1841 
-1848 VNTPI
+1848 
-1853 TETSSDNNEE
+1853 
-1863 KEIKADKLTDET
+1863 
-1875 LDKISKG
+1875 
-1882 FKNFKNEKDIR
+1882 
-1893 GVDFSEETLNV
+1893 
-1904 RVKTLDNNIDCVIY
+1904 NI
-1918 YDDDKNEFRTHIE
+1918 N
-1931 LSPEA
+1931 
-1936 NPDYNIDAHTNPY
+1936 
-1949 LSKEKQ
+1949 
-1955 KKIIDHYIPKEL
+1955 
-1967 QEYFTSGQYRKD
+1967 
-1979 HDYDTLVTQERANS
+1979 
-1993 KFSIMSSD
+1993 
-2001 EKLQWITDNS
+2001 
-2011 RVNNY
+2011 
-2016 LYNNYGIT
+2016 
-2024 WYNPYTGMYYHPTYS
+2024 
-2039 LNNTENLQ
+2039 
-2047 WSRYSDNGYE
+2047 
-2057 VSSAGDNRFSALK
+2057 
-2070 ATFKDGAKWQGQDI
+2070 
-2084 SGKTI
+2084 
-2089 EDVYQHIV
+2089 
-2097 KKSSKGQAPAK
+2097 
-2108 DSILYNEAL
+2108 
-2117 KTKADREDYS
+2117 KTK
-2127 YEKGY
+2127 
-2132 LPLWKIWAEQHSEE
+2132 L
-2146 IEDLRQKSQGKVLT
+2146 
-2160 DKFASTRVSQAR
+2160 
-2172 ALADILNSTSN
+2172 
-2183 QSNIKSE
+2183 
-2190 PLTFYSGGAKG
+2190 LTFYSGGAKG
-2201 NDTYNSILNITQ
+2201 SDTYWGNATNRIGGKTIHYRPTDYDKLSKENKDRIEKEYNEVISYLGKHPSNATGYIGKLLRRDLLQADSASAIFAVGHLDNNGLVAGGTGYATTRGIIRGIPVHLYNQETKSWMIWDANQKKFVNEPQPTLVNNAALIGTRGLNTDGQKAIDDVINAYQEAINDKGTRSYNSILNITQ
-2213 NASGRLGSLDKTDEN
+2213 NASGRLGSLDKTDED

-2284 AAGSWQGGGE
+2284 AAGSWKGGGE

-2339 VNQNSLLEGQ
+2339 ISQNSLLEGQ

-2394 FNLPAWVLKDTDENG
+2394 FNLPAWVLEDTDENG

-2454 TYQKNRLQGCDPYG
+2454 TYQKNRLQGCDSYG

-2486 QRRNG
+2486 QRGNG
-2491 TDASQSKGVGRQTTL
+2491 TNANQSKGVGRQATL

-2518 EKLFGLEEN
+2518 EKLFGLEEDN
-2527 NTQPTIEGIP
+2527 IQPTIEGIP
-2537 PTDGTPSTSHT
+2537 STDDAPSTSHT
-2548 LSLPGYEYFNDLYE
+2548 LSLPGYKYFNDLQE
-2562 DIIVDASWKDDL
+2562 DTTVDASWKDDL
-2574 LKELDSQ
+2574 LKELDNQ
-2581 LSPNNTT
+2581 LSTDNTT

-2658 FKASEIRYVAE
+2658 FKASEIRHVAE

-2686 NAASE
+2686 DAASE
-2691 LFNELQFDRRV
+2691 LFDELQFDRRV

-2717 INNIIARAKYD
+2717 INNIIARAKHD

-2767 NEGFSIKRDYEHS
+2767 NEGFGIKRDYEHS
-2780 NFAIND
+2780 SFEINNED
-2786 ENNQIAY
+2786 NQIAY

-2812 QEKWQIDFRTIDTLN
+2812 QEKWQIDSMTIDVLN

-2837 HNCFILDENGKVQ
+2837 HNCFILDENGERQ

-2856 LPLRVNPRKSTNSI
+2856 LPLRVNPRKATNSI
-2870 LRWVQGSTSLDDMV
+2870 LRWVQGSTSLDDVV

-2954 NSIIATYR
+2954 NSIVATYR
-2962 MGEHPLFNING
+2962 IGEHPLFNING

-3025 ITGVYRVLGYYVT
+3025 ITGVYRVLGYNVT

-3081 KEYQP
+3081 KKYQP

-3142 NLKGK
+3142 NLKGQ
-3147 DFEDFIMNEYGNSA
+3147 DFEDFIMSEYGNSE
-3161 WFRDPKGGLIIGKGW
+3161 WFRDPKSGLIIGKGW

-3188 NARNIFDF
+3188 NTRNIFDF

-3206 YMRNMNDSEYTLSLI
+3206 YMRNMSDSEYTLSLI

-3314 NTYLEDTNTSA
+3314 NTYLEDTNISA

-3342 LAKLLQRKVEGL
+3342 LAKLLQRKIEGL
-3354 EETKLSAEE
+3354 EETKLTAEE

-3409 DLLKTDEDENK
+3409 DLLKTDKDENK

-3447 GDTAFNKDAED
+3447 GDTAFYKDAED
-3458 LQKRLAQLHSP
+3458 LQKRLAQLHAP

-3480 EGHRVSDGKYRTLIL
+3480 EGHRVSDGKYRTLVL
-3495 RDFDNFISSIIG
+3495 RDFDNFISSIID

-3514 RKIERAPENQ
+3514 RMIERAPENQ

-3611 DKAPIHIMHVPFQA
+3611 DNAPIHTMHVPFQA

-3750 FKNHSQTHG
+3750 FKNHSQAHG

-3795 GTKRKVTASEF
+3795 GTKRRVTASEF

-3833 KDKRERNI
+3833 QDKRERNI
-3841 ALSKVLQKE
+3841 ALSKVLQRE

-3925 NDRQGGLLKTEEE
+3925 NDRQGGLLKTKEE

-3972 WSDELYNKFVDENGY
+3972 WSDELYNKFVDENGN

-4066 GQIFKEMFNKVVESY
+4066 GQIFKEMFNQVVESY

-4092 HKTAFRD
+4092 HKTALSD
-4099 LINTFI
+4099 LVNTFI
-4105 DDKNRG
+4105 DDRNRG
-4111 KYKGTVINFMGHP
+4111 KYKNAVINFMGHP

-4144 VKMPTDRQYRNNKII
+4144 VKMPTDRQYRDNKII

-4201 KSWDSLQGMTED
+4201 KSWNSLQGMTED

-4372 LQSVIS
+4372 LQSVIN
-4378 EFMDKFDKENHI
+4378 EFMDEFDKENHI

-4463 HKIDQFNDSATE
+4463 HKIDQFKDSATE
-4475 DGTHFYDKNGFNVDI
+4475 EGTHFYDKDGFNVDI

-4503 SKTLDVANELFKDMP
+4503 AKTLDVANELFKDMP

-4657 PKTFMSLVPMFIKE
+4657 PKTFMPLVPMFVKE

-4695 NPEIVI
+4695 NPDIVI
-4701 DQFVRNN
+4701 DQFIRNN

-4745 GAKYIKTKGKDRTN
+4745 GAKYIKTKGNGRTN

-4845 MKQNSRFDKNE
+4845 MKQNPRFDKNE

>member
-7 SSEEFKD
+7 SSKEFKD

-34 LETGSEENFPTD
+34 LEIGSEENFPTD

-73 SSPKEYNSFEEVDK
+73 SSTKEYNSFEEVDK

-124 TAYDFFNDEYNSAK
+124 TAYDFFSDEYNSAK

-198 TNNNTIVYNKRYFEA
+198 VNNNTIVYNKRYFEA

-220 PDILLH
+220 PNILLH

-237 SDQTSNWSRNKDLE
+237 SDQTANWSRSKDLE
-251 DFRNTVNDIYGKVRY
+251 NFRNTINDIYGKVRY
-266 NDALKGEQGIKDI
+266 NDALKGEQGIKDV

-305 KLVDA
+305 KIVDA

-320 STYYGRMMNTL
+320 STYYGRLMNTL
-331 DKAINAF
+331 NKAINAF

-346 NGMKQSL
+346 NGIKQSL

-373 STVKNAITD
+373 TTVKNAITD
-382 SAPKISGEEIIN
+382 SAPK
-394 TRIKPQYR
+394 
-402 GKLIYAQSGTG
+402 
-413 KSTIADNINVF
+413 
-424 DSDYLLGQVLGVSTE
+424 
-439 TAGFFF
+439 
-445 KQLSAKQKKAF
+445 
-456 GEQYRNLIR
+456 
-465 EKVAEG
+465 
-471 KTVLTA
+471 
-477 NNSMLPNADVV
+477 M
-488 VYNQSAEQTDERVN
+488 
-502 RGDRAITNRYSALDY
+502 
-517 HRDTLEQINQLKAK
+517 
-531 DESKEYIELG
+531 
-541 KEDYLGNHILS
+541 
-552 NNSSTDN
+552 
-559 SASSQRNVQ
+559 
-568 RRALEGETGLDK
+568 
-580 SGRLTSKKVVDDFL
+580 
-594 DKFGITVNHIDDYNG
+594 
-609 DLPLFDALNRVINA
+609 
-623 KTADDITDG
+623 
-632 VGYAIAFMMQSD
+632 
-644 PEMMH
+644 
-649 IMNLAHHLD
+649 
-658 AMDDKELTPNWVRQI
+658 
-673 IPNFNLGGKKYVPS
+673 
-687 IIRGVTGYRL
+687 
-697 RHLTPA
+697 
-703 MAKRY
+703 
-708 YLYRDDV
+708 
-715 FKEVGKQIAKEL
+715 
-727 KKHFGEDYANVKTN
+727 
-741 KENHSIWTIIK
+741 KEN
-752 NFFHNLGKKI
+752 
-762 LLNHSKKLE
+762 
-771 DEKNVFVKDIVE
+771 
-783 ALGRED
+783 
-789 FSRIQGPRVK
+789 
-799 PGTDKMASRVDIE
+799 GT
-812 KALRENPFEENIIRK
+812 
-827 LGENGISLA
+827 
-836 GSASIAL
+836 
-843 EGSLYRP
+843 
-850 SENPL
+850 
-855 HDIDFSAGDK
+855 
-865 SSKAKLDKLLPKIF
+865 
-879 GKDQI
+879 
-884 HFASIIPDEK
+884 
-894 GKGNDTVT
+894 
-902 YVMLDRPFT
+902 
-911 VKKEG
+911 
-916 KNDTY
+916 
-921 YDLDGNYL
+921 
-929 GKRTSYSDLELV
+929 
-941 DGVKGKM
+941 
-948 LDFFVGPNKASEYGV
+948 
-963 HTETLNGNKYLISN
+963 
-977 SNAAMAAKILWARP
+977 
-991 KDMYDYKNFVP
+991 
-1002 NKVSVLSD
+1002 KVSVLSD

-1015 LSYIDTM
+1015 LSYVDTM

-1037 YSDYDILNAM
+1037 YSDYDILDAM

-1116 ATKDGVR
+1116 ATKDGVP

-1170 NLVTKLKEAQ
+1170 NLVTKLKDAQ

-1193 MINEENYKRL
+1193 MINEKNYKIL

-1272 SSFNNEGKGVAFT
+1272 SSFNDEGKGVAFT

-1321 YNERVRHLLGYRGE
+1321 YNERVRRLLGYQGE

-1342 MMGYANWGYDYRIK
+1342 MMGYANWGYDYRRK

-1366 TVTKVDAPKQVSFSI
+1366 TVTKVDVPKQVSFNI

-1401 SRIFN
+1401 SRTFN

-1434 MSVSKYARIPYYK
+1434 MSVSKYARIQYYK
-1447 AINQIDKYLF
+1447 TINQIDEYLF

-1520 NAGHEVTSDDHL
+1520 NAGHEVTSNDHL

-1547 KQKPTNTDT
+1547 KQKPINTDT

-1591 IKEKGAEKPIQETQ
+1591 IKEKGAEKPVQETQ

-1629 TIFVFGS
+1629 TIFVFGN
-1636 NPEGRHGAGAA
+1636 NPEGRHGA
-1647 KIAHD
+1647 
-1652 EFGAQY
+1652 
-1658 GVGEGLTG
+1658 
-1666 NAYALPTKDLRVKEN
+1666 
-1681 KGLKSISPERI
+1681 
-1692 TESIKKMYAVAR
+1692 VAR
-1704 QHPDKLFKVA
+1704 QHPELI
-1714 YRNTSNASLNGY
+1714 T
-1726 TGYEMIDMFNKAG
+1726 
-1739 KVPSNVQFSE
+1739 
-1749 EWYKTGLLKPI
+1749 
-1760 ETTQSTTSNDR
+1760 STTSSNNDTITSQLIDQLKASGITVLGKADMEKYLSEKGKPDPTYALQAAKENQKELDDIKAKAIKNGTFMKAPNGKPTNLTEQQWLQVR
-1771 FIVNESV
+1771 TKAFKDW
-1778 FGDKDAVIDRTTI
+1778 FGDWENDPKNASKVVDENGEPLVVYHGTTTPN
-1791 ITKDIAQAMAL
+1791 ITKFDLAKTRSGRAFWFANKEAQRVVFYTGQDSKDIIMMPLFINMRTPLLNNEESMEPAANDEIHDGGLIIGKLKDFKEMFSDSGYFTDEEYNEAL
-1802 YKSGKIGVKE
+1802 DKGLNADSYLATGNVANPNQLKSAVYNNGDFSTENDDIRMFKTPNGEVYGFVDKEGNIYLDENVISPEHPIHEYTHLWDRALQKTNSKLWNRGVKLMKQTSLWKTIE
-1812 FIKRIHPTN
+1812 EDANYGAKWKNENLSQEELDNRIASEVHARFVGEGGAKLLEKLAKKKGQEGIIAKLKNWILEAWKSLKATFSDWSEDEINKLTLKDFNHMTVRDFAEGINPN
-1821 TWMHEH
+1821 NAWMHEH

-1848 VNTPI
+1848 V
-1853 TETSSDNNEE
+1853 S
-1863 KEIKADKLTDET
+1863 T
-1875 LDKISKG
+1875 L
-1882 FKNFKNEKDIR
+1882 
-1893 GVDFSEETLNV
+1893 
-1904 RVKTLDNNIDCVIY
+1904 
-1918 YDDDKNEFRTHIE
+1918 
-1931 LSPEA
+1931 A
-1936 NPDYNIDAHTNPY
+1936 NKP
-1949 LSKEKQ
+1949 Q
-1955 KKIIDHYIPKEL
+1955 
-1967 QEYFTSGQYRKD
+1967 
-1979 HDYDTLVTQERANS
+1979 VTQ
-1993 KFSIMSSD
+1993 
-2001 EKLQWITDNS
+2001 
-2011 RVNNY
+2011 NN
-2016 LYNNYGIT
+2016 
-2024 WYNPYTGMYYHPTYS
+2024 
-2039 LNNTENLQ
+2039 
-2047 WSRYSDNGYE
+2047 
-2057 VSSAGDNRFSALK
+2057 K
-2070 ATFKDGAKWQGQDI
+2070 
-2084 SGKTI
+2084 
-2089 EDVYQHIV
+2089 
-2097 KKSSKGQAPAK
+2097 
-2108 DSILYNEAL
+2108 EA
-2117 KTKADREDYS
+2117 
-2127 YEKGY
+2127 
-2132 LPLWKIWAEQHSEE
+2132 
-2146 IEDLRQKSQGKVLT
+2146 
-2160 DKFASTRVSQAR
+2160 
-2172 ALADILNSTSN
+2172 
-2183 QSNIKSE
+2183 
-2190 PLTFYSGGAKG
+2190 LTFYSGGAKG
-2201 NDTYNSILNITQ
+2201 SDTYWGNAANRIGGKTIHYRPSDYDNLSKEDKDRIEKEYYEVINYLGKYPSKATGYVGKLLRRDLLQADNASAIFAVGHLDNKGLVAGGTGYATTRGIIRGIPVHLYNQETKSWMIWDANQKKFVNESQPTLVNNAALVGTRELNADGQKAIDDVINAYQEAINDKGTRSYNSILNITQ
-2213 NASGRLGSLDKTDEN
+2213 NASGRLGSLDRVDED

-2339 VNQNSLLEGQ
+2339 VSQNSLLEGQ

-2394 FNLPAWVLKDTDENG
+2394 FNLPIWVLKDTDEDG

-2425 DKWNNKIIE
+2425 DQWYNKIKE
-2434 IFNNNKDGRLKG
+2434 VYNNSKQDGRLKG

-2454 TYQKNRLQGCDPYG
+2454 TYQKNRLQGCDSYG

-2486 QRRNG
+2486 QRGNE
-2491 TDASQSKGVGRQTTL
+2491 TNASQSKGVDRQATL

-2518 EKLFGLEEN
+2518 EKLFGLEED

-2548 LSLPGYEYFNDLYE
+2548 LSLPDYEYFNDLQE
-2562 DIIVDASWKDDL
+2562 DTTVDASWKDDL
-2574 LKELDSQ
+2574 LKELDNQ
-2581 LSPNNTT
+2581 LSTDNTT

-2658 FKASEIRYVAE
+2658 FKASEIRHVAE

-2676 DIITKLQTEP
+2676 DIITRLQTEP
-2686 NAASE
+2686 DAASE

-2767 NEGFSIKRDYEHS
+2767 NEGFGIKRDYEHS
-2780 NFAIND
+2780 NFTIND
-2786 ENNQIAY
+2786 EDNQIAY

-2812 QEKWQIDFRTIDTLN
+2812 QEKWQIDSMTIDVLN

-2837 HNCFILDENGKVQ
+2837 HNCFILDENGERQ

-2856 LPLRVNPRKSTNSI
+2856 LPLRVNPRKATNSI
-2870 LRWVQGSTSLDDMV
+2870 LRWVQGSTSLDDMT
-2884 NKLDAKQKDNPW
+2884 NKLDAKQKNNPW

-2934 DKGKYGSIPVNNHP
+2934 DNGKYGSIPVNNHP

-2954 NSIIATYR
+2954 NSIVATYR
-2962 MGEHPLFNING
+2962 IGEHPLFNING

-2987 EKADFNLNQAFA
+2987 EKADFNLNQALA
-2999 NLKTIVARLNHKE
+2999 NLKIIVARLNHKE
-3012 EFDADMSKEATKW
+3012 ELDADMSKEATKW
-3025 ITGVYRVLGYYVT
+3025 ITGVYRVLGYNVT

-3092 YNVRGSISNFLSPIT
+3092 YNVRGSIGNFLSPIT

-3142 NLKGK
+3142 NLKGQN
-3147 DFEDFIMNEYGNSA
+3147 FEDFIMNEYGNSE

-3206 YMRNMNDSEYTLSLI
+3206 YMRNMTDSEYTLSLI

-3314 NTYLEDTNTSA
+3314 NTYLEDTNISA

-3354 EETKLSAEE
+3354 EETKLTAEE

-3409 DLLKTDEDENK
+3409 DLLKTDKDENK

-3447 GDTAFNKDAED
+3447 GDTAFYKDAED
-3458 LQKRLAQLHSP
+3458 LQKRLAQLHAP

-3480 EGHRVSDGKYRTLIL
+3480 EGHRVSDGKYRTLVL
-3495 RDFDNFISSIIG
+3495 KDFDNFISSIID

-3514 RKIERAPENQ
+3514 RMIERAPENQ

-3611 DKAPIHIMHVPFQA
+3611 DNAPIHTMHVPFQA

-3721 QRTNEYNTD
+3721 QRTNEYNTN

-3750 FKNHSQTHG
+3750 FKNHSQAHG

-3795 GTKRKVTASEF
+3795 GTKRRLTASEF

-3833 KDKRERNI
+3833 QDKRERNI
-3841 ALSKVLQKE
+3841 ALSKVLQRE

-3925 NDRQGGLLKTEEE
+3925 NDRQGGLLKTKEE

-3972 WSDELYNKFVDENGY
+3972 WSDELYNKFVDENGN

-4081 KSSHDGKIDSD
+4081 KSSHDGKIDNA
-4092 HKTAFRD
+4092 HKTALRD

-4111 KYKGTVINFMGHP
+4111 KYKGTVISFMGHP

-4144 VKMPTDRQYRNNKII
+4144 VKMPTDRQYRDNKII

-4201 KSWDSLQGMTED
+4201 KSWNSLQGMTED

-4273 EPFTI
+4273 ESFTI

-4288 IDSKLDSEGNLIG
+4288 IDSKHDSEGNLIG

-4463 HKIDQFNDSATE
+4463 HKIDQFKDSATE
-4475 DGTHFYDKNGFNVDI
+4475 DGTHFYDKDGFNVDI

-4503 SKTLDVANELFKDMP
+4503 SKTLDVANKLFKDMP

-4563 VDSSQLKDIIN
+4563 VDSSQLKNIIN

-4657 PKTFMSLVPMFIKE
+4657 PKTFMSLVPMFVKE

-4845 MKQNSRFDKNE
+4845 MKQNPRFDKNE

>member
-1 MSCVNK
+1 
-7 SSEEFKD
+7 
-14 LASKHGI
+14 
-21 SANALELITHKYW
+21 
-34 LETGSEENFPTD
+34 
-46 VYIQAQ
+46 
-52 LGNNSYQE
+52 
-60 NITSVRKLWDESY
+60 
-73 SSPKEYNSFEEVDK
+73 
-87 AYNEALKYFPKGAV
+87 
-101 VYYKNDKGRYILSVR
+101 
-116 KPVEKTPA
+116 
-124 TAYDFFNDEYNSAK
+124 
-138 KLNLQINEGEN
+138 
-149 YTIDKV
+149 
-155 EELFNK
+155 
-161 FNTDRT
+161 
-167 SQFLADKVFKLAKD
+167 
-181 LGLQISF
+181 
-188 NSSLPAAGRY
+188 
-198 TNNNTIVYNKRYFEA
+198 
-213 DLNNDRK
+213 
-220 PDILLH
+220 
-226 EVIHAITMYAL
+226 
-237 SDQTSNWSRNKDLE
+237 
-251 DFRNTVNDIYGKVRY
+251 
-266 NDALKGEQGIKDI
+266 
-279 KEFVAELGNPVFRR
+279 
-293 KLQSIDNRSFWQ
+293 
-305 KLVDA
+305 
-310 VKNLLGIHTS
+310 
-320 STYYGRMMNTL
+320 
-331 DKAINAF
+331 
-338 DIDSYMKY
+338 MK
-346 NGMKQSL
+346 
-353 QRGYNDH
+353 
-360 RAETKDMTETELK
+360 
-373 STVKNAITD
+373 
-382 SAPKISGEEIIN
+382 
-394 TRIKPQYR
+394 
-402 GKLIYAQSGTG
+402 
-413 KSTIADNINVF
+413 
-424 DSDYLLGQVLGVSTE
+424 
-439 TAGFFF
+439 
-445 KQLSAKQKKAF
+445 
-456 GEQYRNLIR
+456 
-465 EKVAEG
+465 
-471 KTVLTA
+471 
-477 NNSMLPNADVV
+477 
-488 VYNQSAEQTDERVN
+488 
-502 RGDRAITNRYSALDY
+502 
-517 HRDTLEQINQLKAK
+517 
-531 DESKEYIELG
+531 
-541 KEDYLGNHILS
+541 
-552 NNSSTDN
+552 
-559 SASSQRNVQ
+559 
-568 RRALEGETGLDK
+568 
-580 SGRLTSKKVVDDFL
+580 
-594 DKFGITVNHIDDYNG
+594 
-609 DLPLFDALNRVINA
+609 
-623 KTADDITDG
+623 
-632 VGYAIAFMMQSD
+632 
-644 PEMMH
+644 
-649 IMNLAHHLD
+649 
-658 AMDDKELTPNWVRQI
+658 
-673 IPNFNLGGKKYVPS
+673 
-687 IIRGVTGYRL
+687 
-697 RHLTPA
+697 
-703 MAKRY
+703 
-708 YLYRDDV
+708 
-715 FKEVGKQIAKEL
+715 
-727 KKHFGEDYANVKTN
+727 
-741 KENHSIWTIIK
+741 
-752 NFFHNLGKKI
+752 
-762 LLNHSKKLE
+762 
-771 DEKNVFVKDIVE
+771 
-783 ALGRED
+783 
-789 FSRIQGPRVK
+789 
-799 PGTDKMASRVDIE
+799 
-812 KALRENPFEENIIRK
+812 
-827 LGENGISLA
+827 
-836 GSASIAL
+836 
-843 EGSLYRP
+843 
-850 SENPL
+850 
-855 HDIDFSAGDK
+855 
-865 SSKAKLDKLLPKIF
+865 
-879 GKDQI
+879 
-884 HFASIIPDEK
+884 
-894 GKGNDTVT
+894 
-902 YVMLDRPFT
+902 
-911 VKKEG
+911 
-916 KNDTY
+916 
-921 YDLDGNYL
+921 
-929 GKRTSYSDLELV
+929 
-941 DGVKGKM
+941 
-948 LDFFVGPNKASEYGV
+948 NKA
-963 HTETLNGNKYLISN
+963 
-977 SNAAMAAKILWARP
+977 WA
-991 KDMYDYKNFVP
+991 
-1002 NKVSVLSD
+1002 
-1010 ADRSA
+1010 
-1015 LSYIDTM
+1015 
-1022 SKDELSKEVGLIKQE
+1022 E
-1037 YSDYDILNAM
+1037 
-1047 RGIEPSK
+1047 
-1054 KGKHTFTF
+1054 
-1062 NDGTTVNVPFKP
+1062 
-1074 NEQQAHALNVMDE
+1074 
-1087 FIKSDETSMTLSGYA
+1087 
-1102 GTGKTSLMEILAKK
+1102 
-1116 ATKDGVR
+1116 
-1123 IKFSASTN
+1123 
-1131 KAAAVLKSKVSK
+1131 
-1143 IGYTAD
+1143 
-1149 TLNKVFGISVEVD
+1149 
-1162 SSKPYDAK
+1162 
-1170 NLVTKLKEAQ
+1170 
-1180 VWWGTTVIIDEAS
+1180 
-1193 MINEENYKRL
+1193 
-1203 TDIAKENGLKII
+1203 
-1215 FVGDKAQL
+1215 
-1223 APVKENKISPVFRS
+1223 
-1237 TNTKCVELTKV
+1237 
-1248 ERTDDNA
+1248 
-1255 ILKEA
+1255 
-1260 TNLRNNQPLSME
+1260 
-1272 SSFNNEGKGVAFT
+1272 
-1285 KDNQTASDVIKYYVG
+1285 
-1300 QIKNNPDS
+1300 
-1308 FKILAYTNAAVAN
+1308 
-1321 YNERVRHLLGYRGE
+1321 
-1335 TPNVGEP
+1335 
-1342 MMGYANWGYDYRIK
+1342 
-1356 TYQFINSEAY
+1356 
-1366 TVTKVDAPKQVSFSI
+1366 
-1381 QGNNI
+1381 
-1386 KLTIIPITLKDSLGE
+1386 
-1401 SRIFN
+1401 
-1406 YIDIKG
+1406 
-1412 NAANRETVAF
+1412 
-1422 LGALK
+1422 
-1427 NKLWAKA
+1427 A
-1434 MSVSKYARIPYYK
+1434 MSVPKYARKPYYNT
-1447 AINQIDKYLF
+1447 ANQIDQYLF

-1464 GGRTLVAKV
+1464 GGRTLVSKV

-1520 NAGHEVTSDDHL
+1520 NAGHEVTSNDHL

-1547 KQKPTNTDT
+1547 KQKPINTDT

-1605 RPVAPITPEKPR
+1605 RPVAPVTPEKPR

-1704 QHPDKLFKVA
+1704 QHPDKLFKIA
-1714 YRNTSNASLNGY
+1714 YRNTSNTSLNGY

-1739 KVPSNVQFSE
+1739 KAPSNVQFSE

-1760 ETTQSTTSNDR
+1760 ETTQSTTSND
-1771 FIVNESV
+1771 
-1778 FGDKDAVIDRTTI
+1778 
-1791 ITKDIAQAMAL
+1791 
-1802 YKSGKIGVKE
+1802 
-1812 FIKRIHPTN
+1812 
-1821 TWMHEH
+1821 
-1827 AGKNYADKFVNQHG
+1827 
-1841 WVLSENN
+1841 
-1848 VNTPI
+1848 
-1853 TETSSDNNEE
+1853 
-1863 KEIKADKLTDET
+1863 
-1875 LDKISKG
+1875 
-1882 FKNFKNEKDIR
+1882 
-1893 GVDFSEETLNV
+1893 
-1904 RVKTLDNNIDCVIY
+1904 
-1918 YDDDKNEFRTHIE
+1918 
-1931 LSPEA
+1931 
-1936 NPDYNIDAHTNPY
+1936 
-1949 LSKEKQ
+1949 
-1955 KKIIDHYIPKEL
+1955 
-1967 QEYFTSGQYRKD
+1967 
-1979 HDYDTLVTQERANS
+1979 
-1993 KFSIMSSD
+1993 
-2001 EKLQWITDNS
+2001 
-2011 RVNNY
+2011 
-2016 LYNNYGIT
+2016 
-2024 WYNPYTGMYYHPTYS
+2024 
-2039 LNNTENLQ
+2039 
-2047 WSRYSDNGYE
+2047 
-2057 VSSAGDNRFSALK
+2057 
-2070 ATFKDGAKWQGQDI
+2070 
-2084 SGKTI
+2084 
-2089 EDVYQHIV
+2089 
-2097 KKSSKGQAPAK
+2097 
-2108 DSILYNEAL
+2108 
-2117 KTKADREDYS
+2117 
-2127 YEKGY
+2127 
-2132 LPLWKIWAEQHSEE
+2132 
-2146 IEDLRQKSQGKVLT
+2146 
-2160 DKFASTRVSQAR
+2160 
-2172 ALADILNSTSN
+2172 
-2183 QSNIKSE
+2183 KSE

-2201 NDTYNSILNITQ
+2201 SDTYWGNAANRIGGKTIHYRPSDYDNLSKEDKDRIEKEYYEVINYLGKYPSKATGYVCKLLRRDFLQVDNASAIFAVGHLDNKGLVAGGTGYATTRGIIRGIPVHLYNQETKSWMIWDANQKKFVNESQPTLVNNAALIGTRELNADGQKAIDDVINAYQEAINDKGTRSYNSILNITQ
-2213 NASGRLGSLDKTDEN
+2213 NASGRLGYLDKTDED
-2228 SFNSAK
+2228 SFNRAK
-2234 ETLRKADAT
+2234 ETLRKIDST

-2258 ERKNKEIQTIFKDV
+2258 ERKNKEIKTIFKDV

-2339 VNQNSLLEGQ
+2339 VSQNSLLEGQ
-2349 QTPNITIPFS
+2349 QTPNIIIPFS

-2394 FNLPAWVLKDTDENG
+2394 FNLPTWVLENTDENG

-2425 DKWNNKIIE
+2425 NKWNDKIIE

-2454 TYQKNRLQGCDPYG
+2454 TYQKNRLQGCDPHG

-2476 NDYRNNLLSG
+2476 NGYRNNLLSG
-2486 QRRNG
+2486 QRGNG
-2491 TDASQSKGVGRQTTL
+2491 TDASQGKGVDRQTTF

-2518 EKLFGLEEN
+2518 EKLFGLEED

-2548 LSLPGYEYFNDLYE
+2548 LSLPGYEYFNNLQE
-2562 DIIVDASWKDDL
+2562 DTTVDASWKDDL
-2574 LKELDSQ
+2574 LKELDNQ
-2581 LSPNNTT
+2581 LSTDNTT

-2658 FKASEIRYVAE
+2658 FKASEIRHVAE

-2676 DIITKLQTEP
+2676 DIITRLQTEP

-2767 NEGFSIKRDYEHS
+2767 NEGFGIKRDYEHS

-2812 QEKWQIDFRTIDTLN
+2812 QEKWQIDSMTIDVLN

-2837 HNCFILDENGKVQ
+2837 HNCFILDENSERQ

-2856 LPLRVNPRKSTNSI
+2856 LPLRVNPRKATNSI

-2954 NSIIATYR
+2954 NSIVATYR
-2962 MGEHPLFNING
+2962 IGEHPLFNVNG

-3092 YNVRGSISNFLSPIT
+3092 YNVRGSISNFLSPII

-3142 NLKGK
+3142 NLKGQ
-3147 DFEDFIMNEYGNSA
+3147 DFEDFIMNEYGNSE

-3176 KNEMLRLLATDE
+3176 KNEMLRLLVTDE
-3188 NARNIFDF
+3188 NARNIFNF

-3231 NNLTPAYFRMPM
+3231 NNLTPSYFRMPM

-3314 NTYLEDTNTSA
+3314 NTYLEDTNISA

-3337 TDNER
+3337 KDNER

-3354 EETKLSAEE
+3354 EETKLTAEE

-3409 DLLKTDEDENK
+3409 DLLKTDKDENK

-3447 GDTAFNKDAED
+3447 GDTAFYKDAED
-3458 LQKRLAQLHSP
+3458 LQKRLAQLHAP

-3480 EGHRVSDGKYRTLIL
+3480 EGHRVSDGKYRTLVL
-3495 RDFDNFISSIIG
+3495 RDFDNFISSIID

-3514 RKIERAPENQ
+3514 RMIERAPENQ

-3611 DKAPIHIMHVPFQA
+3611 DNAPIHTMHVAFQA

-3642 QMKSGNLSRPNLLSA
+3642 QMKSGNLSKPNLLSA

-3735 ASYDDYCLQQEVPEH
+3735 ASYNDYCLQQEVPEH
-3750 FKNHSQTHG
+3750 FKNHSQAHG

-3769 LDEYKDPNADHNDEN
+3769 LDEYKDPNIDHNDEN

-3795 GTKRKVTASEF
+3795 GTKRRVTASEF

-3833 KDKRERNI
+3833 QDKRERNI
-3841 ALSKVLQKE
+3841 ALSKVLQRE

-3925 NDRQGGLLKTEEE
+3925 NDRQGGLLKTKEE

-3972 WSDELYNKFVDENGY
+3972 WSDELYNKFVDENGN

-4066 GQIFKEMFNKVVESY
+4066 GQIFKEMFNQVVESY
-4081 KSSHDGKIDSD
+4081 KSSHDGKIDSG
-4092 HKTAFRD
+4092 HKTALRD

-4129 IMNYLNSI
+4129 IMKYLNSI

-4144 VKMPTDRQYRNNKII
+4144 VKMPTDRQYRDNKII

-4192 AYKAVGKEG
+4192 AYKVVGKEG
-4201 KSWDSLQGMTED
+4201 KSWNFLQGMTED

-4259 SDDIYIDVNEICGK
+4259 SDDIYIDVNEVCGK

-4365 SLTNYVS
+4365 SLTNYVP
-4372 LQSVIS
+4372 LQSVIR
-4378 EFMDKFDKENHI
+4378 EFMHEFDKENHI

-4475 DGTHFYDKNGFNVDI
+4475 DGTHFYDKDGFNVDI

-4610 LEIKTTGMDAP
+4610 LEIKTTGLDAP

-4641 KKLFI
+4641 EKLFV

-4657 PKTFMSLVPMFIKE
+4657 PKTFMSLVPMFVKE
-4671 HMNTTK
+4671 HMDITK

-4695 NPEIVI
+4695 NPDIVI
-4701 DQFVRNN
+4701 DQFIRNN

-4745 GAKYIKTKGKDRTN
+4745 GAKYIKTKGKGKTN

-4765 SDENGAKYQLIKPLG
+4765 SDENGAKYQLVKPLG

-4823 KVKDVKTDKDNEYSM
+4823 KVKDVKTDRDNEYSM

-4845 MKQNSRFDKNE
+4845 MKQNPRFDKNE

-4871 RKFLIN
+4871 RNNTVL
-4877 VFKHKGLNLNENQA
+4877 
-4891 MEEFNK
+4891 
-4897 YC
+4897 